1 MKKFFSF
8 FAALLFAGSMM
19 AQVTITP
26 SAITAAES
34 TEISATIEG
43 VSLNIT
49 QGTVTADQIRI
60 FKNQTITISAESN
73 ITSIVFTCTA
83 NGEAKYGPGCFA
95 AQDGY
100 TFEAEGKTGT
110 WTGSATSVSFTAS
123 TNQVRATQIVV
134 TLEGGAPVVTDTYTV
149 AGSDAAIFG
158 EAWNPALAA
167 NDMTLADGVY
177 TWTKANLNLTAG
189 TEIQFKVVKNHSWDI
204 AYPAQNYVVNIA
216 EAGEYTLTITFDPTT
231 EAVAAEAVKK
241 VIPQYEVAEAIAA
254 GLAENDEILVR
265 GVITKME
272 FKGVQRVR
280 LSSITATRSMQIPSV
295 LLIRL
300 TMQKALLGL
309 SLMKL
314 LTRTE
319 MQFT

>member
-1 MKKFFSF
+1 MRKFFSLI
-8 FAALLFAGSMM
+8 AAVLFAGSMM

-34 TEISATIEG
+34 TEINATIEG

-216 EAGEYTLTITFDPTT
+216 RQANTPS
-231 EAVAAEAVKK
+231 
-241 VIPQYEVAEAIAA
+241 
-254 GLAENDEILVR
+254 R
-265 GVITKME
+265 S
-272 FKGVQRVR
+272 
-280 LSSITATRSMQIPSV
+280 LS
-295 LLIRL
+295 IRL
-300 TMQKALLGL
+300 PRL
-309 SLMKL
+309 
-314 LTRTE
+314 
-319 MQFT
+319 